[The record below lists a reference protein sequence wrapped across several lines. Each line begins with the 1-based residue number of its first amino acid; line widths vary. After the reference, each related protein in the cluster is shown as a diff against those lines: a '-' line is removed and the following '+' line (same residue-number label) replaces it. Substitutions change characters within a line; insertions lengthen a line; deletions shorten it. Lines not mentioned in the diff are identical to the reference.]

1 MTPMDPAIADTP
13 ALGPRVLGPT
23 RHRLRVSDI
32 WGTRGVAWM
41 IGLRD
46 VKAKYKQAA
55 LGPLWLVIAPL
66 GLLGAVT
73 IAFSGV
79 TDVET
84 SGIPYIA
91 FALAGLTVWIFVQ
104 LSLTIGTQVIVGNSQ
119 LVRRSPL
126 PRLALI
132 TGSLI
137 GNLPPFAVMLTISV
151 VVTAVVR
158 GLPPQVLLLPLLCLW
173 LFIFTFGLTLIVAS
187 LAARFRDLV
196 AAMPLVIQAGIF
208 VTPVGYGL
216 EGAPSN
222 IHTLLSLNPIT
233 GMIEAWRWA
242 LLDLPDPNLAVIAVS
257 AGATVLAVVVG
268 WRVFGRL
275 EVEFADF
282 V

>member
-1 MTPMDPAIADTP
+1 MAQATQN
-13 ALGPRVLGPT
+13 LGGVSRSVLGAT
-23 RHRLRVSDI
+23 KHRLRVRDI
-32 WGTRGVAWM
+32 WRTRNVAWM

-46 VKAKYKQAA
+46 LKAKYKQAA
-55 LGPLWLVIAPL
+55 LGPLWLIIAPL
-66 GLLGAVT
+66 GLLAAVT

-84 SGIPYIA
+84 SGIPYMP

-104 LSLTIGTQVIVGNSQ
+104 LSLTIGTQLLITNAQ

-137 GNLPPFAVMLTISV
+137 GNLPPFGVMLTLAIA
-151 VVTAVVR
+151 VTVAVH
-158 GLPPQVLLLPLLCLW
+158 GLPIQALLLPLLIAW
-173 LFIFTFGLTLIVAS
+173 LFVFTFAVTLLVAS
-187 LAARFRDLV
+187 LAGRYRDLV
-196 AAMPLVIQAGIF
+196 SAMPLVIQAGIF

-216 EGAPSN
+216 QGAPTN
-222 IHTLLSLNPIT
+222 IHTLLSLNPLT
-233 GMIEAWRWA
+233 GIIEAWRWS
-242 LLDLPDPNLAVIAVS
+242 LLDLPDPNVAVIVTS
-257 AGATVLAVVVG
+257 GVTTVVALIAG

-275 EVEFADF
+275 EVDFADF